1 VIIKQTSIPGT
12 SFQRRQYDDGTV
24 LDRRNVYLTP
34 QQWLNAKKLA
44 MMHEISV
51 SQVIG
56 QVIDQAVVSAKHTL
70 RG

>member
-1 VIIKQTSIPGT
+1 MIIKQANIPGT

-51 SQVIG
+51 SQIIG
-56 QVIDQAVVSAKHTL
+56 HVIDQAVVSAKHTL

>member
-34 QQWLNAKKLA
+34 QQWMNAKKLA
-44 MMHEISV
+44 VMHEISL

-56 QVIDQAVVSAKHTL
+56 KLIDQAVISAKHTL
-70 RG
+70 LA